1 MGQESSPLTRVR
13 GFRAV
18 GVTCGLKRS
27 GKPDMALVLSEVPCT
42 AAAMFTTN
50 AFKAA
55 PVLYDM
61 ALMARTEM
69 LRGVII
75 NAGNANAVTGRQGMR
90 AAEQMARL
98 TEQACDLPPD
108 SVAVMSTGIIGELM
122 PMDKIKRGINQASE
136 LITTAAGMRGE
147 NVTEAIMT
155 TDLVP
160 KVASAEATVNGHTVR
175 LAGMAKGSGMIEPNL
190 ATMLAV
196 LVTDAALA
204 KNTLDAALRRA
215 VARSFNRLTVDGDT
229 STNDTVLLLASGQS
243 GAPSIEPDTPGFELF
258 VAALTQLST
267 DLAQAIARDGEGA
280 TKLVEI
286 TVVGAASEAE
296 AERAAKTVATSPLV
310 KTAIFGADPNWGR
323 VLMAVGR
330 SGVQVDTGRAALRLG
345 EFQLVA
351 QGEPLP
357 FDVLAANEWLVDTT
371 DVPIWIDLGV
381 GRAEA
386 TVWTCDLSYRYV
398 EINAEYHT

>member
-1 MGQESSPLTRVR
+1 
-13 GFRAV
+13 
-18 GVTCGLKRS
+18 
-27 GKPDMALVLSEVPCT
+27 
-42 AAAMFTTN
+42 
-50 AFKAA
+50 
-55 PVLYDM
+55 
-61 ALMARTEM
+61 
-69 LRGVII
+69 
-75 NAGNANAVTGRQGMR
+75 
-90 AAEQMARL
+90 MARL
-98 TEQACDLPPD
+98 TEQACHLPAD
-108 SVAVMSTGIIGELM
+108 SIAVMSTGVIGEPM
-122 PMDKIKRGINQASE
+122 PMDKIATGINQASQQIVTE
-136 LITTAAGMRGE
+136 AGVRGE
-147 NVTEAIMT
+147 NVAQAIMT

-160 KVASAEATVNGHTVR
+160 KVAATEVTVNGHTVR

-196 LVTDAALA
+196 LVTDATVGKDAL
-204 KNTLDAALRRA
+204 DSALRQA

-243 GAPSIEPDTPGFELF
+243 DAPVIESGTPGYEAF

-296 AERAAKTVATSPLV
+296 ADRAAKTVATSPLV

-323 VLMAVGR
+323 LLMAVGR
-330 SGVQVDTGRAALRLG
+330 SGVQVDTDRTALKLG
-345 EFQLVA
+345 EFRLVE

-357 FDVLAANEWLVDTT
+357 FDVVAANEWLAAST

-381 GRAEA
+381 GQGEA